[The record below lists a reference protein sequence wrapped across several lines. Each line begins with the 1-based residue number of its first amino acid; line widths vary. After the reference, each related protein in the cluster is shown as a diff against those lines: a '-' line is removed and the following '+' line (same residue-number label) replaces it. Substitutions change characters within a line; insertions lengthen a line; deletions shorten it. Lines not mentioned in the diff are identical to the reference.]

1 MQQHGVDVIRLQSL
15 KLVIECVN
23 QMLGAEVISVGAAI
37 VFAETVVDAEL
48 GLDEDGAAVES
59 CVLPRL
65 AETLR
70 TGVRGMIMESI
81 DVRRVEIVDARIMG
95 HGHGTRR
102 IGGIQRVHAHHT
114 QRHS

>member
-1 MQQHGVDVIRLQSL
+1 
-15 KLVIECVN
+15 
-23 QMLGAEVISVGAAI
+23 MLGAEVISVGAAI

-48 GLDEDGAAVES
+48 GLDEDGAAAES

-81 DVRRVEIVDARIMG
+81 DVRRVEIVDAGIMG
-95 HGHGTRR
+95 YEMY
-102 IGGIQRVHAHHT
+102 IQGQQFYGCLLYTSDAADE
-114 QRHS
+114 

>member
-81 DVRRVEIVDARIMG
+81 DVRRVEIVDAGIMG
-95 HGHGTRR
+95 HGHGTCR
-102 IGGIQRVHAHHT
+102 IGGIQRVHAHHAH
-114 QRHS
+114 RHS